1 MSTNAGRIHAETSAN
16 PRPGGSICRFLG
28 VTLDTRRQ
36 LLIRGE
42 EEIRLRPRTYDVL
55 VFLATHPGRLISKQ
69 ELMDAVWNDVAVT
82 DDSVVQCLME
92 IRRAL
97 GSAQDAIETVR
108 GRGYLLDAA
117 VGWSDD
123 IGASPEPPPPPAPGS
138 SGEASAAGS
147 LLRSNGSPVRS
158 GTVAAGVFVLIV
170 SGLLAWRFGISENPR
185 TPSPA
190 IRSLAV
196 LPFESLSRDPE
207 QEYFAEGIT
216 DDLITEFAKISA
228 LRVISRSSVMRF
240 KTTQKPL
247 TQIARELDVD
257 ALVEGTVVRSADRVR
272 VTAQVFLVNPERSVW
287 ADAYD
292 RPLGD
297 LIKLQGALTREIA
310 QAIRVT
316 LTPQERSRL
325 AAARTIDPDA
335 HEALLKG
342 RYCWAKRTE
351 DGTRMAI
358 GFFEQAI
365 ARDPTDAMGFVGLSD
380 SYSSLALP
388 EALEE
393 ALPPNDAFPK
403 ARAAAERALEIDNG
417 LSEAHA
423 SLGHVKFQYDRD
435 WRGAEQELKRATELS
450 PNYGYAF
457 HLHALCLM
465 WMGRVDEAIAE
476 IRRARQLDPLLLA
489 IGANYGLIL
498 ARAHQYDRAI
508 AECRKTL
515 ELDPGFAL
523 AHYRLGQVALLSGQY
538 ADAVIALKR
547 AVALSG
553 SPRATA
559 ELGLA
564 YALQGNAPEARRLI
578 DELAQRSKERYV
590 SPFDFAVIYGGLGD
604 TERTLEWLQRAE
616 RERSPSLN
624 YLILS
629 PAFTSVRSDPR
640 FMALVRHIGLSI
652 VE

>member
-1 MSTNAGRIHAETSAN
+1 
-16 PRPGGSICRFLG
+16 
-28 VTLDTRRQ
+28 
-36 LLIRGE
+36 
-42 EEIRLRPRTYDVL
+42 
-55 VFLATHPGRLISKQ
+55 
-69 ELMDAVWNDVAVT
+69 MDAVWSDVAVT
-82 DDSVVQCLME
+82 DDSIVQCLME

-97 GSAQDAIETVR
+97 GPAQDAIETVR
-108 GRGYLLDAA
+108 GRGYLLNAA
-117 VGWSDD
+117 VGWGDEV
-123 IGASPEPPPPPAPGS
+123 GAPSAPPPTS
-138 SGEASAAGS
+138 ASASSDETSAVD
-147 LLRSNGSPVRS
+147 RSEVRS
-158 GTVAAGVFVLIV
+158 KGAPVHSWALAAGAFVLIV
-170 SGLLAWRFGISENPR
+170 SGFLMWRFGIREIPAR
-185 TPSPA
+185 APSPA

-196 LPFESLSRDPE
+196 LPFENLSRDPE

-216 DDLITEFAKISA
+216 DDLITQFAKISA

-240 KTTQKPL
+240 KGTQKPL

-272 VTAQVFLVNPERSVW
+272 VTAQVFLVNPERNVW
-287 ADAYD
+287 ADDYD

-297 LIKLQGALTREIA
+297 LVKLQGALTREIA
-310 QAIRVT
+310 DAIRVT

-325 AAARTIDPDA
+325 ATARPVDPDA

-342 RYCWAKRTE
+342 RYCWSKRTE
-351 DGTRMAI
+351 EGTRQAI

-380 SYSSLALP
+380 SYLSLALP
-388 EALEE
+388 EALAEV
-393 ALPPNDAFPK
+393 LPPSDAFPK
-403 ARAAAERALEIDNG
+403 ARAAAERALEIDAALG
-417 LSEAHA
+417 EAHA

-450 PNYGYAF
+450 PNYGHAF

-465 WMGRVDEAIAE
+465 WMGRVDEAIVE

-508 AECRKTL
+508 DECRKTL
-515 ELDPGFAL
+515 ELDPAFAL
-523 AHYRLGQVALLSGQY
+523 AYYRLGQIELLTGRY
-538 ADAVIALKR
+538 ADAVPALKR
-547 AVALSG
+547 AVSLSG

-578 DELAQRSKERYV
+578 DDLARRAKERYV

-604 TERTLEWLQRAE
+604 TEQTLEWLQRAE

-640 FMALVRHIGLSI
+640 FTAFVRHVGLSLPD
-652 VE
+652 

>member
-1 MSTNAGRIHAETSAN
+1 MSTNAGRIRGESVPN
-16 PRPGGSICRFLG
+16 PRPGGSICQFLG
-28 VTLDTRRQ
+28 VRLDTRRQ
-36 LLIRGE
+36 RLIRGDQ
-42 EEIRLRPRTYDVL
+42 EIRLRPRTYDVL
-55 VFLATHPGRLISKQ
+55 VFLAAHPGRLISKQ
-69 ELMDAVWNDVAVT
+69 ELLDAVWSDVAVT
-82 DDSVVQCLME
+82 DDSIVQCLME

-97 GSAQDAIETVR
+97 GPAQDAIETVR
-108 GRGYLLDAA
+108 GRGYLLNTA
-117 VGWSDD
+117 VAWSD
-123 IGASPEPPPPPAPGS
+123 AVEAPS
-138 SGEASAAGS
+138 DDKSAED
-147 LLRSNGSPVRS
+147 RSMVRS
-158 GTVAAGVFVLIV
+158 KSSAVPAWTVVAGVFVVIAA
-170 SGLLAWRFGISENPR
+170 GLLAWRFGIREGPGR
-185 TPSPA
+185 ALRPE

-196 LPFESLSRDPE
+196 LPFENLSRDPE
-207 QEYFAEGIT
+207 QEYFADGIT
-216 DDLITEFAKISA
+216 DDLITQFAKISA

-240 KTTQKPL
+240 KATQKPL

-257 ALVEGTVVRSADRVR
+257 ALVEGTVARSADRVR
-272 VTAQVFLVNPERSVW
+272 VTAQVFLANPERNVW
-287 ADAYD
+287 ADDYD

-297 LIKLQGALTREIA
+297 LVTLQGALTREIA
-310 QAIRVT
+310 DAIRVT

-325 AAARTIDPDA
+325 ATARPVNPDA

-342 RYCWAKRTE
+342 RYCWSKRTE
-351 DGTRMAI
+351 DGTRQAI
-358 GFFEQAI
+358 GFFDLAI

-380 SYSSLALP
+380 SYLSLALP
-388 EALEE
+388 EALVEV
-393 ALPPNDAFPK
+393 LPPSDAFPK
-403 ARAAAERALEIDNG
+403 ARAAAERALEIDAALG
-417 LSEAHA
+417 EAHA

-450 PNYGYAF
+450 PNYGHAF

-465 WMGRVDEAIAE
+465 WMGRVDEAIVE

-515 ELDPGFAL
+515 ELDPSFAL
-523 AHYRLGQVALLSGQY
+523 AHYRLGQIELLSGRY
-538 ADAVIALKR
+538 ADAVPPLKR
-547 AVALSG
+547 AISLSG

-564 YALQGNAPEARRLI
+564 YSLQGNAPEARRLI
-578 DELAQRSKERYV
+578 DELAREAKERYV

-604 TERTLEWLQRAE
+604 TERTMEWLQRAE

-640 FMALVRHIGLSI
+640 FTAFVRHVGLGPAD
-652 VE
+652 